1 MPPTYFVFSS
11 FHQVA
16 DYATEI
22 FEVSQITARSIVDT
36 ISAMSVTITSYAFE
50 KKVDWPF
57 VTIPDF
63 ERRGNQVVKLSGA
76 KYLAFCPLVNE
87 INLPAWEQWSVENQ
101 DWIPEVKEARSMG
114 DNSSLITPFIFQF
127 AEDGVTVQ
135 REDIADQPLQGT
147 SVEEDE
153 EEDEEDSD
161 DVAVFDEPHLAPF
174 WQVAPTLPGLVNF
187 NSFSNNELFIIL
199 DEVFKTRA
207 ARFSELLIEEDADP
221 SDEDTWPSSYLVA
234 PVYESFDEEESE
246 TPVALLEAVVPWHN
260 FFKNLLPEGTPGV
273 FLVLTNTCGQE
284 VTCKYKGATD

>member
-1 MPPTYFVFSS
+1 LSF

-36 ISAMSVTITSYAFE
+36 ISVLSVTITSYAFE
-50 KKVDWPF
+50 KKANWPF

-63 ERRGNQVVKLSGA
+63 ERRGAQVVKLSGA

-87 INLPAWEQWSVENQ
+87 TNLPTWEQWSVENQ
-101 DWIPEVKEARSMG
+101 DWIPQVKEARNMG
-114 DNSSLITPFIFQF
+114 DNSSLITPFIFHF

-135 REDIADQPLQGT
+135 REIISDISDAADHE
-147 SVEEDE
+147 SEEGE
-153 EEDEEDSD
+153 EAE
-161 DVAVFDEPHLAPF
+161 AVFDEPHMAPY
-174 WQVAPTLPGLVNF
+174 WQIAPTLPALVNF
-187 NSFSNNELFIIL
+187 NSFNYNDLVIIL

-207 ARFSELLIEEDADP
+207 ARFSGLLIEDADP

-260 FFKNLLPEGTPGV
+260 FFKNLVPEGTPGL

-284 VTCKYKGATD
+284 VTCKYKGQI